1 MENLDSLVTTYSPLS
16 PVLFRRLLMFAI
28 FCFAAIWTV
37 DETSGIIVNFDAWA
51 YPICMVL
58 FGVIYLLTYTH
69 WFHPQSLHF
78 MAYVVVSSYLISTSI
93 WHHLGVNGL
102 FSNAAQWLGL
112 NYVIAYLFLEVKKA
126 VPTTIVV
133 FVLTIVGHFIAL
145 RSHYSLEDTMGVVMN
160 IGIAHLAYVVLLGT
174 ALKLRVDNDSHQA
187 RAVAL
192 EYYIQV
198 DPLTNLLNRRG
209 IEHAMRDVH
218 DQKSIDSSRYAILM
232 LDIDHFKRINDQY
245 GHSVGDQVLV
255 DFAHTLKSLTAD
267 HDVVG
272 RWGGE
277 EFLVIT
283 LDARPAQVRQLAERL
298 RSAISRLTCHE
309 GSHITTSIGIC
320 YSEEGS
326 TFVQRLDIA
335 DNNLYCAKHGGRN
348 QVVCSPRF
356 EELCL
361 T

>member
-1 MENLDSLVTTYSPLS
+1 
-16 PVLFRRLLMFAI
+16 
-28 FCFAAIWTV
+28 
-37 DETSGIIVNFDAWA
+37 
-51 YPICMVL
+51 
-58 FGVIYLLTYTH
+58 
-69 WFHPQSLHF
+69 
-78 MAYVVVSSYLISTSI
+78 
-93 WHHLGVNGL
+93 
-102 FSNAAQWLGL
+102 
-112 NYVIAYLFLEVKKA
+112 
-126 VPTTIVV
+126 
-133 FVLTIVGHFIAL
+133 
-145 RSHYSLEDTMGVVMN
+145 MGVVMN

-174 ALKLRVDNDSHQA
+174 ALKLRVDNNSHQA

-209 IEHAMRDVH
+209 IERAMRDVH
-218 DQKSIDSSRYAILM
+218 DEKSIDSSRYAILM

-245 GHSVGDQVLV
+245 GHSAGDQVLV

-277 EFLVIT
+277 EFLVVT
-283 LDARPAQVRQLAERL
+283 LDVRPAQVWQLAERL
-298 RSAISRLTCHE
+298 RRAISRLTCHE
-309 GSHITTSIGIC
+309 GSQITTSIGIC

-326 TFVQRLDIA
+326 SFVQRLDIA